1 MILKDGE
8 SLVHLKI
15 RIRKEIAELS
25 PEDTKSYIDEA
36 IRDIYNAALAEKIP
50 VNEARALIENLDP
63 EFYTKPNELRSAS
76 NSKILLGVVQIVLL
90 SGLALV
96 LGAFTLS
103 VIASMF

>member
-15 RIRKEIAELS
+15 RIRKETADLS

-50 VNEARALIENLDP
+50 VSEARALIENLDP

-76 NSKILLGVVQIVLL
+76 NAKIAFGVVQLVLL
-90 SGLALV
+90 SGLAIVFGV
-96 LGAFTLS
+96 LTLS